1 MTEKYYIYF
10 MILIFFSFT
19 VYKNITILKTVNE
32 IFKPFFIF
40 ILELFNALDNNVN

>member
-1 MTEKYYIYF
+1 MTENYYMYF

-32 IFKPFFIF
+32 IFKILFFIYF
-40 ILELFNALDNNVN
+40 VTVQYT

>member
-1 MTEKYYIYF
+1 MTEKYYMYF

-32 IFKPFFIF
+32 IFKILFFIYF
-40 ILELFNALDNNVN
+40 VTVQYT